1 VLVQFGESVAIVAI
15 DGDELV
21 LVRQSRPGASVPLV
35 EVPAG
40 KLEPGESPRQAAV
53 RELAEEAGVRAAQWS
68 ELGSFYAAAAY
79 STELVHAFAAE
90 ELEQVS
96 RPELEVLTASL
107 PRALELVNDA
117 GSLAAIG
124 LWSVKSRSC

>member
-1 VLVQFGESVAIVAI
+1 MLVQFGESVAIVAI

-40 KLEPGESPRQAAV
+40 KLEPGESPRQAAE
-53 RELAEEAGVRAAQWS
+53 RELAEEAGVRAARWS

-79 STELVHAFAAE
+79 ST
-90 ELEQVS
+90 
-96 RPELEVLTASL
+96 
-107 PRALELVNDA
+107 
-117 GSLAAIG
+117 
-124 LWSVKSRSC
+124 SCV